1 MLNDSPK
8 PNQIAAAL
16 ADEIYRSNDE
26 SFRVDVKADALKL
39 SSVEFR
45 NDITPREGT
54 LTTADGYYY
63 NTASGFV
70 GRVLQKGDTY
80 YVVFRGTDNTESAI
94 SAVAHGL
101 GFGGSGEGT
110 IDPLDIDTN
119 GRLVFGTYERSQAD
133 DALAL
138 TKAVLNEA
146 QGRPVVLVGHS
157 LGGGLAGLV
166 KGILG
171 TTAENLS
178 AYLIA
183 PAPFTKHFRAYAD
196 MEAMKVTEA
205 QYKDLFAGKEGWSFY
220 EKMQLLQQASRLIEY
235 AQISY
240 SIYDSYLKAATT
252 QSYNHT
258 IKGEALS
265 NDSYWITYIGSFLS
279 DRMVSSS
286 TTQYDVGDGDPATL
300 HSPSLHLLAQWTED
314 TERPFSALMKKDES
328 LRSVLLGMPGNF
340 ENIRPGIAG
349 PASKTRDDPEQI
361 EGVRVTSRMDGS
373 GPDLSELYRA
383 LWRST
388 LENSPSLY
396 DYFHELFD
404 KVMAK
409 GAVGSSA
416 PLLHRGAVELSLG
429 VLRDLVQDAQGRI
442 ETLNADDRFAF
453 AGGENNKPYRD
464 RIVIDSLAISDPDE
478 TSSSE
483 EKKQVAPDGRPW
495 GMTQIDSEIFNQLYS
510 DLKLYLT
517 NVNVY
522 SLLSAK
528 SPFGNA

>member
-1 MLNDSPK
+1 
-8 PNQIAAAL
+8 
-16 ADEIYRSNDE
+16 
-26 SFRVDVKADALKL
+26 
-39 SSVEFR
+39 
-45 NDITPREGT
+45 
-54 LTTADGYYY
+54 
-63 NTASGFV
+63 
-70 GRVLQKGDTY
+70 
-80 YVVFRGTDNTESAI
+80 
-94 SAVAHGL
+94 
-101 GFGGSGEGT
+101 
-110 IDPLDIDTN
+110 
-119 GRLVFGTYERSQAD
+119 
-133 DALAL
+133 
-138 TKAVLNEA
+138 
-146 QGRPVVLVGHS
+146 
-157 LGGGLAGLV
+157 
-166 KGILG
+166 
-171 TTAENLS
+171 
-178 AYLIA
+178 
-183 PAPFTKHFRAYAD
+183 
-196 MEAMKVTEA
+196 
-205 QYKDLFAGKEGWSFY
+205 
-220 EKMQLLQQASRLIEY
+220 
-235 AQISY
+235 
-240 SIYDSYLKAATT
+240 
-252 QSYNHT
+252 
-258 IKGEALS
+258 
-265 NDSYWITYIGSFLS
+265 
-279 DRMVSSS
+279 
-286 TTQYDVGDGDPATL
+286 
-300 HSPSLHLLAQWTED
+300 
-314 TERPFSALMKKDES
+314 MKKDES